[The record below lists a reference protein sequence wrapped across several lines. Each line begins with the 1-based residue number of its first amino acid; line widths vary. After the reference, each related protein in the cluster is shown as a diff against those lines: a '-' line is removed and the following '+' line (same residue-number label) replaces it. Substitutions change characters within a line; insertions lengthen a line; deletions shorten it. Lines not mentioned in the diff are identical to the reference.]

1 MTRALLAIGF
11 AGLTHVACAQPADD
25 AITQMKTCLRLEASA
40 RQQCVDRLW
49 WELTGAN
56 APVPSTRGGESWVI
70 SETTS
75 PVDYS
80 PQISAA
86 ILSHATAENAPSSLT
101 IHCRRQRAELSVSTA
116 GTWRAS
122 SAEEFRVAYRI
133 NDGPVVEERWAAA
146 AGGRTAN
153 FKGDALQLLRSLPDG
168 GQISFR
174 VFDWQGPAHEA
185 TFQLD
190 GLDAVREKIGAACK
204 PLPTTD
210 RASARRR

>member
-1 MTRALLAIGF
+1 MTRTLLAIAF
-11 AGLTHVACAQPADD
+11 AGMSHVVCAQPADD
-25 AITQMKTCLRLEASA
+25 AVTQMKTCLRLEAAA

-49 WELTGAN
+49 WELTGDKVQ
-56 APVPSTRGGESWVI
+56 VPSTRGGGSWVI

-86 ILSHATAENAPSSLT
+86 ILSHATVENAPSSLT

-116 GTWRAS
+116 GLWRAS

-146 AGGRTAN
+146 AGGRSAAY
-153 FKGDALQLLRSLPDG
+153 KGDALQLLRSLPDG